1 MLESLFVPTLIVAL
15 AEIGDKTQLLALLL
29 AARFRR
35 PWPIIWG
42 MVVATLANHL
52 VAGAVGNWV
61 AGLLS
66 PALLSWIL
74 AASFIIVALWTLIP
88 DKLDDDESSNLR
100 RYGPFLTTLIAFFL
114 AEMGDKTQVATVML
128 AAQYP
133 HFLMVVIG
141 TTLGMLIANVPV
153 VLAGNF
159 AADRL
164 PLTLIRRLA
173 ATAFAALALYAAYQA
188 MLLSGLLGS

>member
-1 MLESLFVPTLIVAL
+1 MLESLFVPTFIVAL

-29 AARFRR
+29 AARFRK

-42 MVVATLANHL
+42 IVVATLANHFA
-52 VAGAVGNWV
+52 AGAIGNWV
-61 AGLLS
+61 ASFFS
-66 PALLSWIL
+66 PATLSWIL
-74 AASFIIVALWTLIP
+74 AASFVAVALWTLIP
-88 DKLDDDESSNLR
+88 DKLDDDESSKFK

-133 HFLMVVIG
+133 YFVLVVIG

-159 AADRL
+159 AAERL
-164 PLTLIRRLA
+164 PLTLIRRVA
-173 ATAFAALALYAAYQA
+173 ACAFAALAVYAVYQA
-188 MLLSGLLGS
+188 LKFSGFI

>member
-1 MLESLFVPTLIVAL
+1 MESLFVPTLIVAL

-29 AARFRR
+29 AARFRQ

-42 MVVATLANHL
+42 IVVATLANHFA
-52 VAGAVGNWV
+52 AGAVGSWV
-61 AGLLS
+61 AGFFS
-66 PALLSWIL
+66 PATLSAIL
-74 AASFIIVALWTLIP
+74 AAAFAAVAVWTLVP
-88 DKLDDDESSNLR
+88 DKLEDDEESALK
-100 RYGPFLTTLIAFFL
+100 RYGPFVTTLIAFFL
-114 AEMGDKTQVATVML
+114 AEMGDKTQIATVML

-133 HFLMVVIG
+133 HFVLVVMG

-164 PLTLIRRLA
+164 PLTLIRRIA
-173 ATAFAALALYAAYQA
+173 AAGFAALAVYTGYQA
-188 MLLSGLLGS
+188 LQLAGWV

>member
-88 DKLDDDESSNLR
+88 DKLDDDESSNLK

-133 HFLMVVIG
+133 HFIMVVIG
-141 TTLGMLIANVPV
+141 TTLGMLLANVPV

-173 ATAFAALALYAAYQA
+173 ATAFLALALYAAYQA
-188 MLLSGLLGS
+188 LLLSGLVGK

>member
-42 MVVATLANHL
+42 MAVATLANHL

-88 DKLDDDESSNLR
+88 DKLDDDESSNLK
-100 RYGPFLTTLIAFFL
+100 RYSPFLTTLIAFFL

-133 HFLMVVIG
+133 HFIMVVIG

-188 MLLSGLLGS
+188 MLLSGVIGR